1 MVKTTTNCC
10 TKANMSKIGGLNAT
24 KEVATREWLEQ
35 QEQLSHSELEE
46 DDISSI
52 AESSII
58 SSSDGEY
65 ETEAEEEFDLTSNT
79 LTTTVLGS
87 QYTPSDM
94 SAVIENLRELLKS
107 INSVQTLENVHIE
120 NSSNV
125 TIGNVTNINGNIQI
139 IQRIKKHL
147 TQNTRQTSTS
157 TAAPTVRKQSNDLP
171 ITRASEEQEERVRR
185 DAFIDRIKYKIPK
198 ELCSV
203 IPRSTW
209 LAQKPMEDYNYIEG
223 PIKLVIVA
231 HTATESSEKQAINI
245 RIIRDI
251 QCFHIES
258 REWNDI
264 AYNFLVG
271 CDGNIYEGRGW
282 GVVGAHTIGYNSKS
296 MGISFIG
303 CFMRQLPTEA
313 ALNACRNFLKRGVE
327 EGHLA
332 TDYKLIAHCQCRS
345 TESPGR
351 KLYEELQTW
360 DHFYNIGEE
369 EDNEEHATC

>member
-1 MVKTTTNCC
+1 
-10 TKANMSKIGGLNAT
+10 MSEIGDLNAT
-24 KEVATREWLEQ
+24 KVAATREWIEQ
-35 QEQLSHSELEE
+35 QEQLGQPEIEE

-58 SSSDGEY
+58 SSSDGDY
-65 ETEAEEEFDLTSNT
+65 ITEAEEDIDLTNNT

-87 QYTPSDM
+87 QYTPTDM
-94 SAVIENLRELLKS
+94 SVVIENLRQLLNS

-125 TIGNVTNINGNIQI
+125 SIGNVTNINGNIQI
-139 IQRIKKHL
+139 IQRIKKQL
-147 TQNTRQTSTS
+147 PLATRQTSTN
-157 TAAPTVRKQSNDLP
+157 KDNNDSP
-171 ITRASEEQEERVRR
+171 ITPVSEEQEERVKR

-198 ELCSV
+198 ELCAV

-209 LAQKPMEDYNYIEG
+209 LAQKPMEEYDYIEE
-223 PIKLVIVA
+223 PVKLVIVA
-231 HTATESSEKQAINI
+231 HTATESSEKQAINV

-271 CDGNIYEGRGW
+271 CDGNVYEGRGW

-303 CFMRQLPTEA
+303 CFMRQLPTKV
-313 ALNACRNFLKRGVE
+313 ALNACKNFLKRGVE

-332 TDYKLIAHCQCRS
+332 PDYKLIAHCQCRS

-360 DHFYNIGEE
+360 EHFYNIGEE
-369 EDNEEHATC
+369 EDNE

>member
-1 MVKTTTNCC
+1 
-10 TKANMSKIGGLNAT
+10 MSQTGGLNEEKRA
-24 KEVATREWLEQ
+24 ATRQWIER
-35 QEQLSHSELEE
+35 QEQLGSAEIEE
-46 DDISSI
+46 DDISSL

-58 SSSDGEY
+58 SSSDGDY
-65 ETEAEEEFDLTSNT
+65 ETEAEADFDTTNDT
-79 LTTTVLGS
+79 LTTKILGN
-87 QYTPSDM
+87 QYSPTDM
-94 SAVIENLRELLKS
+94 AVVIDNLRELLNS

-125 TIGNVTNINGNIQI
+125 RIGNVTNINGNIQI
-139 IQRIKKHL
+139 IQRIKRRL
-147 TQNTRQTSTS
+147 PEISRQTSAVS
-157 TAAPTVRKQSNDLP
+157 AGARGNASDSLILQE
-171 ITRASEEQEERVRR
+171 SEEQEERVKR
-185 DAFIDRIKYKIPK
+185 DAFIDSIKYKIPK
-198 ELCSV
+198 DLCAV

-209 LAQKPMEDYNYIEG
+209 LAQKPMEDYDFIPEPVN
-223 PIKLVIVA
+223 LVIIS

-271 CDGNIYEGRGW
+271 CDGNVYEGRGW
-282 GVVGAHTIGYNSKS
+282 GAVGAHTIGYNSKS
-296 MGISFIG
+296 MGIAFIG
-303 CFMRQLPTEA
+303 CFMRELPTEA
-313 ALNACRNFLKRGVE
+313 AMNACKLFLKRGVE

-332 TDYKLIAHCQCRS
+332 PDYKLIAHCQCRS

-360 DHFYNIGEE
+360 DNFYNIGEDHDE
-369 EDNEEHATC
+369 A

>member
-1 MVKTTTNCC
+1 
-10 TKANMSKIGGLNAT
+10 MSEIGDLNAT
-24 KEVATREWLEQ
+24 KEAATREWIEQ
-35 QEQLSHSELEE
+35 QKQLGHSEIEE
-46 DDISSI
+46 DEISSI

-58 SSSDGEY
+58 SSSDGDY
-65 ETEAEEEFDLTSNT
+65 ETEAEEDFDLTNNT

-87 QYTPSDM
+87 QYTPTDM
-94 SAVIENLRELLKS
+94 SVVIENLRQLLNS

-125 TIGNVTNINGNIQI
+125 SIGNVTNINGNIQI
-139 IQRIKKHL
+139 IQRIKKQLPL
-147 TQNTRQTSTS
+147 TRRQTSS
-157 TAAPTVRKQSNDLP
+157 TKNNNESP
-171 ITRASEEQEERVRR
+171 ITPVSEEQEERVKR

-198 ELCSV
+198 ELCAV

-209 LAQKPMEDYNYIEG
+209 LAQKPMEDYDYIEESV
-223 PIKLVIVA
+223 KLVIVS

-271 CDGNIYEGRGW
+271 CDGNVYEGRGW

-313 ALNACRNFLKRGVE
+313 ALNACKNFLKRGVE
-327 EGHLA
+327 EGRLA
-332 TDYKLIAHCQCRS
+332 PDYKLIAHCQCRS

-360 DHFYNIGEE
+360 NHFYNIGEE
-369 EDNEEHATC
+369 EDNE